1 MKTQLQH
8 NVTVDQPIEKVWALL
23 SDPRQLAPCLP
34 GAEITEAVSD
44 TEFNGRVK
52 VKLGPLS
59 LSVKGK
65 IIIEELD
72 AGAYK
77 IRMRGKGNDTTGAG
91 SASLTISGQ
100 LTSLGESRTALVT
113 DAEVEINGRMA
124 QFASRLIQGISETMF
139 NKFLANLKQKLSETG

>member
-1 MKTQLQH
+1 MKTNIQH

-23 SDPRQLAPCLP
+23 SDPWQVAPCLP

-59 LSVKGK
+59 MSMKGK
-65 IIIEELD
+65 ITIEELD

-77 IRMRGKGNDTTGAG
+77 IRMRGKGNDVLGAG
-91 SASLTISGQ
+91 NASITISGQ
-100 LTSLGESRTALVT
+100 LTSLGESSTALAT

-124 QFASRLIQGISETMF
+124 QFASRLIQGVSDTMF
-139 NKFLANLKQKLSETG
+139 NKFLANLQQKLSETG